1 MKKTALYAGSFDPIT
16 YGHIDLIE
24 RAEKIFDELIVL
36 VSISEKK
43 IPLFSLKERVLLAKE
58 SLKSFS
64 YVKVESSQR
73 LTAEYAKDNNI
84 CILLRGLRT
93 ASDLDYE
100 LRLNWMNQ
108 KINSSLETVF
118 ITPQSKNF
126 FISSQIIKEIA
137 KIKPKELENFVPPL
151 VAQKL
156 KERLNV

>member
-24 RAEKIFDELIVL
+24 KAQKIFNKIIVL
-36 VSISEKK
+36 VSSSEKK
-43 IPLFSLKERVLLAKE
+43 PPLFSLKERLNLVRE
-58 SLKSFS
+58 S
-64 YVKVESSQR
+64 VKHFQSVEVDSSEI
-73 LTAEYAKDNNI
+73 LTAEYAREKDI

-108 KINSSLETVF
+108 QINKSLETVF
-118 ITPQSKNF
+118 VTPCPKNF
-126 FISSQIIKEIA
+126 LISSQIIKEIA

-156 KERLNV
+156 KERLSL